1 MEIYTGLIME
11 YLIERATNINP
22 KDDLEKLLKSKK
34 NLRVKLGVDPT
45 APDVTLGWYAIL
57 RMLKKF
63 QDYGH
68 TAVLILGEFTAQV
81 GDPSGK
87 SETRKVMGENEIDD
101 NAKGVLPIIKN
112 ILNENNLEIVSNKD
126 WLSKLTIQDMMELAS
141 KTTLAQM
148 MERDDFSKR
157 FSDNSPISLLEFF
170 YPLYQGYDSVAVKA
184 DIEIGGNDQLWN
196 LMLGREIQ
204 KSYDLSPQIAMTF
217 PQLNGTDGSSTNAD
231 DRILFDETFVDK
243 IGLFNINTLGSGGQ
257 ALKVNSAGSAFEFG
271 SAGGLVKLSHSDF
284 SGSSS
289 VEFGDT
295 LITDTYLTYL
305 VETKLIF
312 SANAGLQFQI
322 SPDNGVTNSY
332 TTTFSYQHS
341 RNDSSSSG
349 GSKVTS
355 SNYMTTGWSPGNQT
369 GDVLLM
375 TINLQNFRETTGYK
389 WIKVHG
395 NINAQGSDYTWEGGG
410 ELKLETKQ
418 NYFKIYPASGTM
430 TGYATIYGFLK

>member
-57 RMLKKF
+57 RMLRKF

-87 SETRKVMGENEIDD
+87 SETRKVMEENEIDD

-112 ILNENNLEIVSNKD
+112 ILNDNNLEIVSNKD

-157 FSDNSPISLLEFF
+157 FNDNSPISLLEFF

-217 PQLNGTDGSSTNAD
+217 PLLVGTDGSKKMSQSLNNYISISDTPEN
-231 DRILFDETFVDK
+231 IFGKIMSIPDEIMWDYFTMLTDLEISEITDFKKNVDK
-243 IGLFNINTLGSGGQ
+243 GKTNPFDYKKMLGKLIVTEIYDENNAEAAESSFENITINKNLPENMPETNIDDGIDVHLPNFLTENVLTKS
-257 ALKVNSAGSAFEFG
+257 NSEARRLIE
-271 SAGGLVKLSHSDF
+271 
-284 SGSSS
+284 SGSVKIDDQKVELLDINSS
-289 VEFGDT
+289 DLIGKT
-295 LITDTYLTYL
+295 LQ
-305 VETKLIF
+305 VGK
-312 SANAGLQFQI
+312 
-322 SPDNGVTNSY
+322 
-332 TTTFSYQHS
+332 
-341 RNDSSSSG
+341 R
-349 GSKVTS
+349 K
-355 SNYMTTGWSPGNQT
+355 
-369 GDVLLM
+369 
-375 TINLQNFRETTGYK
+375 
-389 WIKVHG
+389 
-395 NINAQGSDYTWEGGG
+395 
-410 ELKLETKQ
+410 
-418 NYFKIYPASGTM
+418 
-430 TGYATIYGFLK
+430 FLKINKK

>member
-57 RMLKKF
+57 RMLRKF

-87 SETRKVMGENEIDD
+87 SETRKVMEENEIDD

-112 ILNENNLEIVSNKD
+112 ILNEDNLEIVSNKE
-126 WLSKLTIQDMMELAS
+126 WLSKLTIQDMMDLAS

-157 FSDNSPISLLEFF
+157 FNENSPISLLEFF

-204 KSYDLSPQIAMTF
+204 KSYGLSPQIAITF
-217 PQLNGTDGSSTNAD
+217 PLLVGTDGSKKMSQSLNNYISISDTPENIFGKVMSIPDEIMWDYFTMLTDLDISEIADLRKNVEKGKTNP
-231 DRILFDETFVDK
+231 FDYKKMLGKLIVTEIYDENNAEASESSFENITINKNLPENMPET
-243 IGLFNINTLGSGGQ
+243 NIDEGIDVHLPNFLTENELTKS
-257 ALKVNSAGSAFEFG
+257 NSEARRLIE
-271 SAGGLVKLSHSDF
+271 
-284 SGSSS
+284 SGSIKINDQKVELLDINSS
-289 VEFGDT
+289 DLIGKT
-295 LITDTYLTYL
+295 LQ
-305 VETKLIF
+305 VGK
-312 SANAGLQFQI
+312 
-322 SPDNGVTNSY
+322 
-332 TTTFSYQHS
+332 
-341 RNDSSSSG
+341 R
-349 GSKVTS
+349 K
-355 SNYMTTGWSPGNQT
+355 
-369 GDVLLM
+369 
-375 TINLQNFRETTGYK
+375 
-389 WIKVHG
+389 
-395 NINAQGSDYTWEGGG
+395 
-410 ELKLETKQ
+410 
-418 NYFKIYPASGTM
+418 
-430 TGYATIYGFLK
+430 FLKINKK

>member
-87 SETRKVMGENEIDD
+87 SETRKVMEENEIDD

-112 ILNENNLEIVSNKD
+112 ILNDNNLEIVSNKD
-126 WLSKLTIQDMMELAS
+126 WLSKLTIQDVMELAS

-157 FSDNSPISLLEFF
+157 FNDNSPISLLEFF

-217 PQLNGTDGSSTNAD
+217 PLLIGTDGSKKMSQSLNNYISISD
-231 DRILFDETFVDK
+231 SPENIFGKIMSIPDEIMWDYFTMLTDLEISEIANFRKNVDK
-243 IGLFNINTLGSGGQ
+243 GKTNPFDYKKMLGKLIVSEIYDE
-257 ALKVNSAGSAFEFG
+257 NSALVAESTFENITINKNLPENMPETNIDDEIDIHLPNFLTENELTK
-271 SAGGLVKLSHSDF
+271 SNSEARRLIE
-284 SGSSS
+284 SGSVKIDDQKVELLDINSS
-289 VEFGDT
+289 DLIGKT
-295 LITDTYLTYL
+295 LQ
-305 VETKLIF
+305 VGK
-312 SANAGLQFQI
+312 
-322 SPDNGVTNSY
+322 
-332 TTTFSYQHS
+332 
-341 RNDSSSSG
+341 R
-349 GSKVTS
+349 K
-355 SNYMTTGWSPGNQT
+355 
-369 GDVLLM
+369 
-375 TINLQNFRETTGYK
+375 
-389 WIKVHG
+389 
-395 NINAQGSDYTWEGGG
+395 
-410 ELKLETKQ
+410 
-418 NYFKIYPASGTM
+418 
-430 TGYATIYGFLK
+430 FLKINKK

>member
-57 RMLKKF
+57 RMLRKF

-112 ILNENNLEIVSNKD
+112 ILNDNNLEIVSNKD

-157 FSDNSPISLLEFF
+157 FNDNSPISLLEFF

-217 PQLNGTDGSSTNAD
+217 PLLVGTDGSKKMSQSLNNYISISD
-231 DRILFDETFVDK
+231 SPENIFGKIMSIPDEIMWDYFTMLTDLEISEIDNFRKNVDK
-243 IGLFNINTLGSGGQ
+243 GNTNPFDYKKMLGKLIVSEIYDE
-257 ALKVNSAGSAFEFG
+257 NSALVAESTFENITINKNSPENMPETNIDDEIDIHLPNFLTENELTK
-271 SAGGLVKLSHSDF
+271 SNSEARRLIE
-284 SGSSS
+284 SGSVKIDDQKVELLDINSS
-289 VEFGDT
+289 DLIGKT
-295 LITDTYLTYL
+295 LQ
-305 VETKLIF
+305 VGK
-312 SANAGLQFQI
+312 
-322 SPDNGVTNSY
+322 
-332 TTTFSYQHS
+332 
-341 RNDSSSSG
+341 R
-349 GSKVTS
+349 K
-355 SNYMTTGWSPGNQT
+355 
-369 GDVLLM
+369 
-375 TINLQNFRETTGYK
+375 
-389 WIKVHG
+389 
-395 NINAQGSDYTWEGGG
+395 
-410 ELKLETKQ
+410 
-418 NYFKIYPASGTM
+418 
-430 TGYATIYGFLK
+430 FLKINKK

>member
-1 MEIYTGLIME
+1 ME

-57 RMLKKF
+57 RMLRKF

-217 PQLNGTDGSSTNAD
+217 PLLVGTDGSKKMSQSLNNYISISD
-231 DRILFDETFVDK
+231 SPENIFGKIMSIPDEIMWDYFTMLTDLEISEIANFRKNVDK
-243 IGLFNINTLGSGGQ
+243 GKTNPFDYKKMLGKLIVSEIYDE
-257 ALKVNSAGSAFEFG
+257 NSALVAESTFENITINKNLPENMPEINIDDEIDVHLPNFLTENELTK
-271 SAGGLVKLSHSDF
+271 SNSEARRLIE
-284 SGSSS
+284 SGSVKIDDQKVELLDINSS
-289 VEFGDT
+289 DLIGKT
-295 LITDTYLTYL
+295 LQ
-305 VETKLIF
+305 VGK
-312 SANAGLQFQI
+312 
-322 SPDNGVTNSY
+322 
-332 TTTFSYQHS
+332 
-341 RNDSSSSG
+341 R
-349 GSKVTS
+349 K
-355 SNYMTTGWSPGNQT
+355 
-369 GDVLLM
+369 
-375 TINLQNFRETTGYK
+375 
-389 WIKVHG
+389 
-395 NINAQGSDYTWEGGG
+395 
-410 ELKLETKQ
+410 
-418 NYFKIYPASGTM
+418 
-430 TGYATIYGFLK
+430 FLKINKK

>member
-87 SETRKVMGENEIDD
+87 SETRKVMEENEIDD

-112 ILNENNLEIVSNKD
+112 ILNDNNLEIVSNKD

-157 FSDNSPISLLEFF
+157 FNDNSPISLLEFF

-217 PQLNGTDGSSTNAD
+217 PLLVGTDGSKKMSQSLNNYISISD
-231 DRILFDETFVDK
+231 SPENIFGKIMSIPDEIMWDYFTMLTDLEISEIANFRKNVDK
-243 IGLFNINTLGSGGQ
+243 GKTNPFDYKKMLGKLIVSEIYDE
-257 ALKVNSAGSAFEFG
+257 NSALVAESTFENITINKNLPENMPETNIDDEIDIHLPNFLTENELTK
-271 SAGGLVKLSHSDF
+271 SNSEARRLIE
-284 SGSSS
+284 SGSVKIDDQKVELLDINSS
-289 VEFGDT
+289 DLIGKT
-295 LITDTYLTYL
+295 LQ
-305 VETKLIF
+305 VGK
-312 SANAGLQFQI
+312 
-322 SPDNGVTNSY
+322 
-332 TTTFSYQHS
+332 
-341 RNDSSSSG
+341 R
-349 GSKVTS
+349 K
-355 SNYMTTGWSPGNQT
+355 
-369 GDVLLM
+369 
-375 TINLQNFRETTGYK
+375 
-389 WIKVHG
+389 
-395 NINAQGSDYTWEGGG
+395 
-410 ELKLETKQ
+410 
-418 NYFKIYPASGTM
+418 
-430 TGYATIYGFLK
+430 FLKINKK

>member
-57 RMLKKF
+57 RMLRKF

-87 SETRKVMGENEIDD
+87 SETRKVMEENEIDD

-217 PQLNGTDGSSTNAD
+217 PLLVGTDGSKKMSQSLNNYISISDSPENIFGKIMSIPDEIMWDYFTMLTDLEISEIAD
-231 DRILFDETFVDK
+231 FKKNVDK
-243 IGLFNINTLGSGGQ
+243 GKTNPFDYKKMLGKLIVSEIYDENNALAAESTFENITINKNLPENMPETNIDDEIDVHLPNFLTENELTKS
-257 ALKVNSAGSAFEFG
+257 NSEARRLIE
-271 SAGGLVKLSHSDF
+271 
-284 SGSSS
+284 SGSVKIDDQKIELLDINSS
-289 VEFGDT
+289 DLIGKT
-295 LITDTYLTYL
+295 LQ
-305 VETKLIF
+305 VGK
-312 SANAGLQFQI
+312 
-322 SPDNGVTNSY
+322 
-332 TTTFSYQHS
+332 
-341 RNDSSSSG
+341 R
-349 GSKVTS
+349 K
-355 SNYMTTGWSPGNQT
+355 
-369 GDVLLM
+369 
-375 TINLQNFRETTGYK
+375 
-389 WIKVHG
+389 
-395 NINAQGSDYTWEGGG
+395 
-410 ELKLETKQ
+410 
-418 NYFKIYPASGTM
+418 
-430 TGYATIYGFLK
+430 FLKINKK

>member
-87 SETRKVMGENEIDD
+87 SETRKVMEENEIDD

-217 PQLNGTDGSSTNAD
+217 PLLVGTDGSKKMSQSLNNYISISD
-231 DRILFDETFVDK
+231 NPENIFGKIMSIPDEIMWDYFTMLTDLEISEIANFRKNVDK
-243 IGLFNINTLGSGGQ
+243 GKTNPFDYKKMLGKLIVSEIYDE
-257 ALKVNSAGSAFEFG
+257 NSALVAESTFENITINKNLPENMPETNIDDEIDIHLPNFLTENELTK
-271 SAGGLVKLSHSDF
+271 SNSEARRLIE
-284 SGSSS
+284 SGSVKIDDQKVELLDINSS
-289 VEFGDT
+289 D
-295 LITDTYLTYL
+295 LIG
-305 VETKLIF
+305 KI
-312 SANAGLQFQI
+312 LQV
-322 SPDNGVTNSY
+322 GK
-332 TTTFSYQHS
+332 
-341 RNDSSSSG
+341 R
-349 GSKVTS
+349 K
-355 SNYMTTGWSPGNQT
+355 
-369 GDVLLM
+369 
-375 TINLQNFRETTGYK
+375 
-389 WIKVHG
+389 
-395 NINAQGSDYTWEGGG
+395 
-410 ELKLETKQ
+410 
-418 NYFKIYPASGTM
+418 
-430 TGYATIYGFLK
+430 FLKINKK

>member
-1 MEIYTGLIME
+1 ME

-57 RMLKKF
+57 RMLRKF

-148 MERDDFSKR
+148 LERDDFSKR
-157 FSDNSPISLLEFF
+157 FNDNSPISLLEFF
-170 YPLYQGYDSVAVKA
+170 YPLYQGYDSVAIKA

-217 PQLNGTDGSSTNAD
+217 PLLVGTDGSKKMSQSLNNYISISDTAEN
-231 DRILFDETFVDK
+231 IFGKIMSIPDEIMWDYFTMLTDLEISEIDNFRKNVDK
-243 IGLFNINTLGSGGQ
+243 GKTNPFDYKKMLGKLIVSEIYDE
-257 ALKVNSAGSAFEFG
+257 NSALVAESTFENITINKNLPENMPETNIDDEIDIHLPNFLTENELTK
-271 SAGGLVKLSHSDF
+271 SNSEARRLIE
-284 SGSSS
+284 SGSVKIDDQKVELLDINSS
-289 VEFGDT
+289 DLIGKT
-295 LITDTYLTYL
+295 LQ
-305 VETKLIF
+305 VGK
-312 SANAGLQFQI
+312 
-322 SPDNGVTNSY
+322 
-332 TTTFSYQHS
+332 
-341 RNDSSSSG
+341 R
-349 GSKVTS
+349 K
-355 SNYMTTGWSPGNQT
+355 
-369 GDVLLM
+369 
-375 TINLQNFRETTGYK
+375 
-389 WIKVHG
+389 
-395 NINAQGSDYTWEGGG
+395 
-410 ELKLETKQ
+410 
-418 NYFKIYPASGTM
+418 
-430 TGYATIYGFLK
+430 FLKINKK

>member
-11 YLIERATNINP
+11 YLIKRATNINP

-112 ILNENNLEIVSNKD
+112 ILNDNNLEIVSNKD

-217 PQLNGTDGSSTNAD
+217 PLLVGTDGSKKMSQSLNNYISISDSPENIFGKIMSIPDEIMWDYFTMLTDLEISEIAD
-231 DRILFDETFVDK
+231 FRKNVDK
-243 IGLFNINTLGSGGQ
+243 GKTNPFDYKKMLGKLIVTEIYDENNAEAAESSFENITINKNLPENMPETNIDDGIDVHLPNFLTENELTKS
-257 ALKVNSAGSAFEFG
+257 NSEARR
-271 SAGGLVKLSHSDF
+271 LIK
-284 SGSSS
+284 SGSVKINDQKVELLDINSS
-289 VEFGDT
+289 DLIGKT
-295 LITDTYLTYL
+295 LQ
-305 VETKLIF
+305 VGK
-312 SANAGLQFQI
+312 
-322 SPDNGVTNSY
+322 
-332 TTTFSYQHS
+332 
-341 RNDSSSSG
+341 R
-349 GSKVTS
+349 K
-355 SNYMTTGWSPGNQT
+355 
-369 GDVLLM
+369 
-375 TINLQNFRETTGYK
+375 
-389 WIKVHG
+389 
-395 NINAQGSDYTWEGGG
+395 
-410 ELKLETKQ
+410 
-418 NYFKIYPASGTM
+418 
-430 TGYATIYGFLK
+430 FLKINKK

>member
-87 SETRKVMGENEIDD
+87 SETRKVMEENEIDD

-112 ILNENNLEIVSNKD
+112 ILNDNNLEIVSNKD

-217 PQLNGTDGSSTNAD
+217 PLLIGTDGSKKMSQSLNNYISISD
-231 DRILFDETFVDK
+231 SPENIFGKIMSIPDEIMWDYFTMLTDLEISEIANFRKNVDK
-243 IGLFNINTLGSGGQ
+243 GKTNPFDYKKMLGKLIVSEIYDE
-257 ALKVNSAGSAFEFG
+257 NSALVAESTFENITINKNLPENMPETNIDDGIDVHLPNFLTENVLTK
-271 SAGGLVKLSHSDF
+271 SNSEARRLIE
-284 SGSSS
+284 SGSVKIDDQK
-289 VEFGDT
+289 VELLDC
-295 LITDTYLTYL
+295 LL
-305 VETKLIF
+305 
-312 SANAGLQFQI
+312 
-322 SPDNGVTNSY
+322 Y
-332 TTTFSYQHS
+332 T
-341 RNDSSSSG
+341 
-349 GSKVTS
+349 
-355 SNYMTTGWSPGNQT
+355 
-369 GDVLLM
+369 
-375 TINLQNFRETTGYK
+375 
-389 WIKVHG
+389 
-395 NINAQGSDYTWEGGG
+395 SDAADE
-410 ELKLETKQ
+410 
-418 NYFKIYPASGTM
+418 
-430 TGYATIYGFLK
+430 